1 METSVWQRKL
11 QMMLTAKTE
20 RYVGGFEV
28 IKVCRSA
35 SLHATLQLASVHHE

>member
-28 IKVCRSA
+28 IKESA
-35 SLHATLQLASVHHE
+35 ILHRFTRRCS